1 MWTISVCRAHPW
13 TCFKTSVLHIVGLPS
28 HKFLFLICFCA
39 VLGCVFILISFFC
52 LLKVECASH
61 FNCWY
66 KFSFIFCNFL
76 IRLTRRTE
84 SWIRFGERKC
94 QNSPVLQNQTSN
106 ETSQLTKVIRLW
118 KMFPVWRT
126 MHFSTYF
133 FYFSAK
139 VPRFLCSSEFRFFR
153 LTVLALKIFKT
164 GYQDSSTEHPEGMDG
179 DAVSLVTSEEETFEL
194 VCPH

>member
-1 MWTISVCRAHPW
+1 
-13 TCFKTSVLHIVGLPS
+13 
-28 HKFLFLICFCA
+28 
-39 VLGCVFILISFFC
+39 
-52 LLKVECASH
+52 
-61 FNCWY
+61 
-66 KFSFIFCNFL
+66 
-76 IRLTRRTE
+76 
-84 SWIRFGERKC
+84 
-94 QNSPVLQNQTSN
+94 
-106 ETSQLTKVIRLW
+106 
-118 KMFPVWRT
+118 